1 MPMKSLMPLAITAA
15 LLAPAPAFADDER
28 LRLVAKIVGGFAQ
41 DSVLLIGDEGT
52 GVVNELE
59 PGAYEVGYNTG
70 VAQAIFA
77 EPEPCIFTLSARL
90 VGIPDAETRFNFNVV
105 TGIDVVASEA
115 WEGLNAVVVT
125 LQGPDTAVEVRDGDG
140 WMPGPPFGNIV
151 SSLSADEIREAADA
165 LREICP
171 TR

>member
-1 MPMKSLMPLAITAA
+1 MLTKTLMLVGVAA
-15 LLAPAPAFADDER
+15 LLAPTPAFADDTT

-52 GVVNELE
+52 GIVNELE

-70 VAQAIFA
+70 VAQALFA
-77 EPEPCIFTLSARL
+77 EPEPCVFTLNARL
-90 VGIPDAETRFNFNVV
+90 VGIPDAETRFDFNII
-105 TGIDVVASEA
+105 TGIDVIASEN

-140 WMPGPPFGNIV
+140 WMPGPPFGNVV
-151 SSLSADEIREAADA
+151 SSVTAYEIREAAAA
-165 LREICP
+165 LREACP
-171 TR
+171 AR

>member
-1 MPMKSLMPLAITAA
+1 MKSLLPLAIAAA
-15 LLAPAPAFADDER
+15 LLAPVPAFADDTT

-52 GVVNELE
+52 GIVNELE

-77 EPEPCIFTLSARL
+77 EPQPCVFTLNARL
-90 VGIPDAETRFNFNVV
+90 IGIPDAETRFDFNVITAV
-105 TGIDVVASEA
+105 DVVASET

-140 WMPGPPFGNIV
+140 WMPGPPFGNVV
-151 SSLSADEIREAADA
+151 SSLTADEIRAAAAA
-165 LREICP
+165 LRETCP
-171 TR
+171 AR